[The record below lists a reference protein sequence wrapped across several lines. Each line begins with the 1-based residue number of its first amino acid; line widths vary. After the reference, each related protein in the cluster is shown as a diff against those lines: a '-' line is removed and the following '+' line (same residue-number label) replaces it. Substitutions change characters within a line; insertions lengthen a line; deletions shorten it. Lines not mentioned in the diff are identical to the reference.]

1 MQNFKETYD
10 SLINYINNT
19 LGQRGGRLLLS
30 IASISVLFW
39 IYYKYFPDR
48 DNIDSLGFLGI
59 PGKYVYYTYASISFI
74 TVLYGLVFI
83 SSLGHHEGNIKI
95 EPGPTSQVIKLLV
108 FLFLFG
114 LFFYIMYALHNNS
127 EWINLQN
134 LWIVSVIIFGLALI
148 AAIFKDVFK
157 KGGLTVSDAD
167 DSYISIIKNLIF
179 YIPCLIV
186 DIIDTIQKEYNLT
199 PKTSYILLIIETIII
214 LLYFNG
220 EFLANSFIGVVTHNA
235 KTLVNEPLRLNNSSI
250 IGTYPTIN
258 PKKTFE
264 IDEGEQDYDYALSSW
279 VYINPQYGT
288 DGYKTIL
295 DYGNKPIIEYKGQNN
310 SLRIKIKSG
319 ASQEQIVFETTD
331 FKLQKWN
338 NFVINVY
345 ANQVDIHLNNELIV
359 SEKYDVSTWNLH
371 QSIKVGND
379 NGLEGA
385 ICNVNY
391 YNDPLSKFTIS
402 LIYNMFKDKNPPV
415 I

>member
-30 IASISVLFW
+30 MISLCTVLW
-39 IYYKYFPDR
+39 LYYKYLPDQ

-59 PGKYVYYTYASISFI
+59 PGKYVYYTYTGISFI
-74 TVLYGLVFI
+74 TILYTLVFV
-83 SSLGHHEGNIKI
+83 SSLGHPEENINF
-95 EPGPTSQVIKLLV
+95 EPTPTSQVIKLLV

-114 LFFYIMYALHNNS
+114 LFFYIMYALYNNS

-359 SEKYDVSTWNLH
+359 SEKYDVSRWNLH